1 MACRVCIRKKFT
13 QPLIRDF
20 YSQRIAE
27 SKLCA
32 IIKNY
37 MELMNRLSLT
47 SLTNRTTRVSVRLP
61 IRLLKAGFFQA
72 LALTLVATI
81 FTGCET
87 PGNSALAGAGAG
99 AAAGALLK
107 GTGRGALQGAAI
119 GGVGGYALGK
129 YAEGERAKGYVAG
142 QNSAGYA
149 PAPQVYVQQ
158 QPVYVPPPEP
168 RYVEYP
174 EHRHHHSIP
183 MGRYCGRYGYV
194 YSPYTGELVNV
205 RGIPHGAEVRDPSSG
220 RIFINP

>member
-1 MACRVCIRKKFT
+1 MACRFCIRKKFA
-13 QPLIRDF
+13 QSLIRNF
-20 YSQRIAE
+20 YFQRIAE
-27 SKLCA
+27 PQLCA
-32 IIKNY
+32 ILKNY
-37 MELMNRLSLT
+37 MDLMNRLYPT
-47 SLTNRTTRVSVRLP
+47 ALTNRPIRLP
-61 IRLLKAGFFQA
+61 IRLLKMRLFQS
-72 LALTLVATI
+72 LVLTLVATI

-119 GGVGGYALGK
+119 GGVGGYVLGK
-129 YAEGERAKGYVAG
+129 YGEGERAKGYAAG

-158 QPVYVPPPEP
+158 QPIYVPPPEP

-205 RGIPHGAEVRDPSSG
+205 RGIPHGAEVRDPSCG